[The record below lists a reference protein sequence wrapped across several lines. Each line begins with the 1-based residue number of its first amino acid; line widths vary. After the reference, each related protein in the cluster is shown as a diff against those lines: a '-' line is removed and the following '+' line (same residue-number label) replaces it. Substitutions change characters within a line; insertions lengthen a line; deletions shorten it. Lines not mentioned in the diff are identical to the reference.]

1 MIERIQAGSR
11 DSRATHESEYYRAA
25 FEYACIRIAEE
36 GVNPVYVDPFARDC
50 PWAGENTNDIDITTD
65 AVHHMDALDYLK
77 AWENDAADLV
87 LFDPPFSQRQAVEK
101 YGAHTNLYTDGKYV
115 SGCMAE
121 IERVLVPGGLL
132 LKLGYNSTRHRDTF
146 DLVKMWVVN
155 FGGNRN
161 DVIVTLWRKGNHTL
175 REWGM

>member
-1 MIERIQAGSR
+1 MEIERVQAGSR
-11 DSRATHESEYYRAA
+11 DSRATHESDFYKVAYDFALQFIEDRDG
-25 FEYACIRIAEE
+25 EI
-36 GVNPVYVDPFARDC
+36 VDPFARNC

-77 AWENDAADLV
+77 GWENDAAALV
-87 LFDPPFSQRQAVEK
+87 LFDPPFSERQAVEK
-101 YGAHTNLYTDGKYV
+101 YGAHTNLYTDGKYL

-146 DLVKMWVVN
+146 DLVRMWVVN

>member
-1 MIERIQAGSR
+1 MSEIERIQSGSR
-11 DSRATHESEYYRAA
+11 SGIETHESDFYKVA
-25 FEYACIRIAEE
+25 FDFACKLKSC
-36 GVNPVYVDPFARDC
+36 GVTIDPFARNC
-50 PWAGENTNDIDITTD
+50 PWARENTNDIDITTD
-65 AVHHMDALDYLK
+65 AHHHMDALDYLK
-77 AWENDAADLV
+77 GWENDAADLV

-132 LKLGYNSTRHRDTF
+132 LKLGYNSTRHCGTF